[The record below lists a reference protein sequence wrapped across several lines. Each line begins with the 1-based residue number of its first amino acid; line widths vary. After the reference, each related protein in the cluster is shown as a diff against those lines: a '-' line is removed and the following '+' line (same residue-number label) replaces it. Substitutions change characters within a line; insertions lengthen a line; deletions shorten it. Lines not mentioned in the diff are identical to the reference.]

1 MIVAD
6 TSALISIAAINL
18 LDTFLTEFDIHT
30 TETVIEELEAT
41 SEYEDNHARA
51 ASTVLENRDRL
62 TSSSA

>member
-30 TETVIEELEAT
+30 TETVIEELEAPQRIRGQPC
-41 SEYEDNHARA
+41 E
-51 ASTVLENRDRL
+51 
-62 TSSSA
+62 SSQYCT